1 MHIAMAADH
10 GGFQLKE
17 CLRRQLAE
25 LGYTVEDLGT
35 SSTASCDYPLFAA
48 AVAHEVAS
56 GHAERGVLIC
66 TTGTGMAISANKVN
80 GVRAAAV
87 TNLDMTRMAR
97 LHNDANVIA
106 LGSRYVDE
114 KLALELVRTFLETGF
129 EGGRHQRRVDEIS
142 QLESVK
148 KED

>member
-1 MHIAMAADH
+1 
-10 GGFQLKE
+10 
-17 CLRRQLAE
+17 
-25 LGYTVEDLGT
+25 
-35 SSTASCDYPLFAA
+35 
-48 AVAHEVAS
+48 
-56 GHAERGVLIC
+56 
-66 TTGTGMAISANKVN
+66 
-80 GVRAAAV
+80 VRAAAV